1 MVTPAGLLSRV
12 VAKVIDLIVA
22 TIAVEILQKT
32 GFFAGIVYILI
43 SDGFFNG
50 RSPGKMLL
58 GLSVVR
64 VDGGPCTVRESILRN
79 MTIAF
84 GFLLWRIPLIGW
96 LLFLCVLAFEF
107 IVLFGSD
114 TNRRLG
120 DEIAKTNVIEVAGNK
135 KQAADSEE

>member
-1 MVTPAGLLSRV
+1 
-12 VAKVIDLIVA
+12 VA

-32 GFFAGIVYILI
+32 GFFAGLVYILVA
-43 SDGFFNG
+43 DGFFNG
-50 RSPGKMLL
+50 RSPGKLLL

-64 VDGGPCTVRESILRN
+64 GDGGPCTVRESILRN
-79 MTIAF
+79 LTIAV

-96 LLFLCVLAFEF
+96 LLFPCVLAFEF

-120 DEIAKTNVIEVAGNK
+120 DEIAKTNVIEIAGK
-135 KQAADSEE
+135 KEQVADSEE

>member
-1 MVTPAGLLSRV
+1 MITPAGLLSRV

-22 TIAVEILQKT
+22 TIAVELLQKT
-32 GFFAGIVYILI
+32 GFFAGLVYILV

-64 VDGGPCTVRESILRN
+64 ADGKPCTVKESILRN
-79 MTIAF
+79 MTVAL

-120 DEIAKTNVIEVAGNK
+120 DEIAKTSVIEVPG
-135 KQAADSEE
+135 SREETANNN